1 MTDAPLTLPEE
12 LLVLALDPARG
23 KPHCRVRFLEY
34 GIAGA
39 ALAELELQG
48 RIAEEHGRV
57 VVVNPLDPP
66 DALLAVFLRS
76 LPPPGKGGFLSSRTS
91 ARRWVRQ
98 AGRRAGGLYLDALV
112 ERGVLRRE
120 TRRFLGLLPYHRH
133 PAGPASPAEQVWQGF
148 DESRAAG
155 HPDRRGR
162 LLAALAAAVELPAVV
177 RGGDRRTRAA
187 ARALVREEWPA
198 QAVHR
203 NVRQDRAAR
212 AGGGGSGGGDG
223 GGSGDGD

>member
-1 MTDAPLTLPEE
+1 MNDTALTLPEE
-12 LLVLALDPARG
+12 LLLLALDPVRG
-23 KPHCRVRFLEY
+23 KPYCRSRFLEY
-34 GIAGA
+34 GVAGA

-48 RIAEEHGRV
+48 RVAEERGRV

-66 DALLAVFLRS
+66 DPLLTVFLHS
-76 LPPPGKGGFLSSRTS
+76 LPPPGKRGFLSGAS

-133 PAGPASPAEQVWQGF
+133 PAGPASSAERVRQGYE
-148 DESRAAG
+148 ESRAAG

-187 ARALVREEWPA
+187 TRALVSQEWPA

-203 NVRQDRAAR
+203 NVRQDKAAR
-212 AGGGGSGGGDG
+212 SGGGGIGGGDG
-223 GGSGDGD
+223 GGSGGGD